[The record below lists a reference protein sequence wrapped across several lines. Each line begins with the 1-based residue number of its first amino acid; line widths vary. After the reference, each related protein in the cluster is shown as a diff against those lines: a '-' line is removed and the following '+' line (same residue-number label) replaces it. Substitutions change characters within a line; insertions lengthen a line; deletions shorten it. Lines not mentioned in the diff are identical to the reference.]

1 MPRGRVKLPVG
12 MERLLVSDWERV
24 LSEMMLGREDKE
36 IARLYIIERVPQ
48 IDIAGEL
55 HFDRSTVSRRM
66 ERILDEARRVAGK
79 LDYL

>member
-48 IDIAGEL
+48 IDIAEEL

-66 ERILDEARRVAGK
+66 ERILNEARRVAGK
-79 LDYL
+79 LDCL

>member
-12 MERLLVSDWERV
+12 LEHLLASDWERV
-24 LSEMMLGREDKE
+24 LTESMLGREDRE
-36 IARLYIIERVPQ
+36 IARLYIVERLPQ
-48 IDIAGEL
+48 ADIAGEL

-66 ERILDEARRVAGK
+66 ERILNEARRVAVK